1 MENVGI
7 FHDHFEHF
15 TAIWYN
21 LWPLGIVGGHLVY
34 FPNLVC
40 LYKEKSG
47 NSGENV
53 CRTKM

>member
-1 MENVGI
+1 MEKVGI
-7 FHDHFEHF
+7 FYDHFKYF

-47 NSGENV
+47 NSGDNV